1 MKLIVALLGAA
12 AMISLSGPAS
22 AEPPPEPDGDDAGFV
37 AALSQAGITFAS
49 QESAVAAGRAVCS
62 FLNNGETGLQVVHD
76 VTVHNPGMDMD
87 TAPNF
92 ALISAKYHC
101 PHQLS
106 KA

>member
-22 AEPPPEPDGDDAGFV
+22 AEPPEPAGDDAGFV

-62 FLNNGETGLQVVHD
+62 FLNNGRD
-76 VTVHNPGMDMD
+76 RP
-87 TAPNF
+87 ASSP
-92 ALISAKYHC
+92 
-101 PHQLS
+101 
-106 KA
+106 